1 MLILIKYFL
10 YRIWLFFKC
19 NEKSNEKSNIY
30 EFIIFSKDRPTQ
42 LNLLLE
48 SLNINVE
55 GSYVVKVLYAT
66 SDFSYKIAYT
76 ELEKIHSFNDNIS
89 FYEEQKSFKSS
100 LISII
105 SVVKSSRV
113 FFLVDDII
121 FKEKINLS
129 TLDSINT
136 FKYVFS
142 LRNGVN
148 LNYSYVVQKKQSLPS
163 FVKYNDELLSW
174 KINEGEL
181 DWSYP
186 LSVDGHLF
194 SFNEVNFWVRY
205 LEYNAPNTFEMKM
218 QIFNF
223 IYKKK
228 LGLCFNKSII
238 FNNPCNKVQSE
249 VNNLH
254 GSVHQEK
261 LLEFWNQG
269 FKINY
274 NTLNKYNNRSVHE
287 EVEFKLVK
295 R

>member
-1 MLILIKYFL
+1 MFLLIKYFL
-10 YRIWLFFKC
+10 YRLSLLFKYNGNF
-19 NEKSNEKSNIY
+19 NIY

-55 GSYVVKVLYAT
+55 GNYVVKVLYAT
-66 SDFSYKIAYT
+66 SDFSYKNAYN
-76 ELEKIHSFNDNIS
+76 ELEKIHGFNDKIS

-105 SVVKSSRV
+105 SIVKSSRI

-121 FKEKINLS
+121 FKEKVYLS
-129 TLDSINT
+129 SLDSIDTN
-136 FKYVFS
+136 KYVFS
-142 LRNGVN
+142 LRNGLN
-148 LNYSYVVQKKQSLPS
+148 LNFSYVVQKEQSLPG
-163 FVKYNDELLSW
+163 FGKYNNELLSW

-181 DWSYP
+181 DWAYP

-194 SFNEVNFWVRY
+194 SFEEVNFWVRY

-223 IYKKK
+223 LYKKK
-228 LGLCFNKSII
+228 QGLCFNKSII
-238 FNNPCNKVQSE
+238 FNNPCNIVQSE

-254 GSVHQEK
+254 GNVHQGK

-269 FKINY
+269 LKIDY

-287 EVEFKLVK
+287 EVEFNLIH

>member
-10 YRIWLFFKC
+10 YRLLFIFKY
-19 NEKSNEKSNIY
+19 NKNSTIY

-48 SLNINVE
+48 SLHINVE

-66 SDFSYKIAYT
+66 SDISFKNAYN
-76 ELEKIHSFNDNIS
+76 ELEKIHSLNNKIS
-89 FYEEQKSFKSS
+89 FYKEQKSFKSS
-100 LISII
+100 LISVI
-105 SVVKSSRV
+105 SNVKSNRI

-121 FKEKINLS
+121 FKEKLNLYS
-129 TLDSINT
+129 LDSINT
-136 FKYVFS
+136 NKHVFS
-142 LRNGVN
+142 LRNGLN
-148 LNYSYVVQKKQSLPS
+148 LNFSYVVQKEQSLPV
-163 FVKYNDELLSW
+163 FEKYNNELLSW

-181 DWSYP
+181 DWAYP

-194 SFNEVNFWVRY
+194 SFKEVNFWVRY
-205 LEYNAPNTFEMKM
+205 LEYNAPNTFEMKL
-218 QIFNF
+218 QVFNF
-223 IYKKK
+223 LYKMKQ
-228 LGLCFNKSII
+228 GLCFNKSII
-238 FNNPCNKVQSE
+238 FNNPCNIVQSE

-254 GSVHQEK
+254 GNLHQGK

-274 NTLNKYNNRSVHE
+274 NTLNNYNNRSVHE
-287 EVEFKLVK
+287 EVEFNLIH